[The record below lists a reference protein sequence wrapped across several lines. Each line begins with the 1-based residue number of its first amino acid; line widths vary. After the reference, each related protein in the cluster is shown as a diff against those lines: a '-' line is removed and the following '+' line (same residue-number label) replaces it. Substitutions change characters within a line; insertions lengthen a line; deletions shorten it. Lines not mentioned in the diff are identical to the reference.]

1 VVTGGAKAEVL
12 ARALREP
19 PTPELPASW
28 IQLHPRALVVA
39 DEAAAALLNASCD
52 QGELLA

>member
-1 VVTGGAKAEVL
+1 VL
-12 ARALREP
+12 ARALQEP

-39 DEAAAALLNASCD
+39 DGEACSVLQASSD
-52 QGELLA
+52 VSEGVA